1 MAKLEILLE
10 KLIFAGRWL
19 LAPLY
24 LGLLAALIPIL
35 YRFFHSFWN
44 MMTHIQDATAGEIT
58 LEVLELLDTV
68 LLGNLIIIVLFA
80 GYENFVSKIK
90 VAEGAE
96 DRPHWMGH
104 VDYSGLKIKLIGS
117 LVAISVIELLK
128 DFMQEGPFDAKREG
142 WRIGIHM
149 TFVISGVLFALMDTM
164 ADRHKSER

>member
-1 MAKLEILLE
+1 MQKIEHFLE

-24 LGLLAALIPIL
+24 LGLLATLLPIL
-35 YRFFHSFWN
+35 YRFYHSFWH
-44 MMTHIQDATAGEIT
+44 MISHITSLSSSQIT
-58 LEVLELLDTV
+58 LQVLELLDTV
-68 LLGNLIIIVLFA
+68 LLGNLIIIILFA
-80 GYENFVSKIK
+80 GYENFVSKIS
-90 VAEGAE
+90 VAEGAK

-128 DFMQEGPFDAKREG
+128 DFMQEANFDAKREG
-142 WRIGIHM
+142 WRIGIHI
-149 TFVISGVLFALMDTM
+149 TFVISGVLFAVMDNI

>member
-44 MMTHIQDATAGEIT
+44 MMTHIQDATSGEIT

-80 GYENFVSKIK
+80 G
-90 VAEGAE
+90 
-96 DRPHWMGH
+96 
-104 VDYSGLKIKLIGS
+104 
-117 LVAISVIELLK
+117 
-128 DFMQEGPFDAKREG
+128 
-142 WRIGIHM
+142 
-149 TFVISGVLFALMDTM
+149 
-164 ADRHKSER
+164 